1 MYSFILLNIARLFTK
16 PKVKLLHDL
25 CTSST
30 LFICICESFL
40 FDCINDSKIYLPD
53 FTVIRCD
60 RISREG
66 GGVCIYLRNSI
77 LFKICLQFSN
87 TVCELLIVRLQT
99 PALISILVYCPP
111 SCSVTDFEEILL
123 KIHTYVMLLPS
134 PLPTIIM
141 LGDFNLPDI
150 NWSSLNPRCP
160 TAGSLFNLT
169 NLTFLTQQVTEP
181 TRNSNILDLI
191 FCPDNIINSIT
202 VSDTILSDHHII
214 YADTLIPV
222 IVPSTAQKNQSLNL
236 PSTRI
241 ETLDFTKANW
251 PKLKES
257 LNTIDWP
264 TSFRGTSV
272 KLYLQVAIDSISE
285 KCTMYVPPKRS
296 KRNMISRF
304 HRERKI
310 IMRKK
315 LKLVKSCKSAPS
327 IKAQLVK
334 FEKQIC
340 DRNLSEKLF
349 EEKVAVTKINED
361 PNYFFSYAKKFSICK
376 TDIGPLLNCS
386 TNSLINDK
394 YEMCCLLV
402 DQFTGVFT
410 TPDPNHIVTDP
421 VSFFALEHITD
432 NNQIHIHALQNS

>member
-1 MYSFILLNIARLFTK
+1 
-16 PKVKLLHDL
+16 
-25 CTSST
+25 
-30 LFICICESFL
+30 
-40 FDCINDSKIYLPD
+40 
-53 FTVIRCD
+53 
-60 RISREG
+60 
-66 GGVCIYLRNSI
+66 
-77 LFKICLQFSN
+77 
-87 TVCELLIVRLQT
+87 
-99 PALISILVYCPP
+99 
-111 SCSVTDFEEILL
+111 
-123 KIHTYVMLLPS
+123 
-134 PLPTIIM
+134 M

-181 TRNSNILDLI
+181 TRNSNIIDLI

-222 IVPSTAQKNQSLNL
+222 IVPSTAQKNQNLNL

-241 ETLDFTKANW
+241 ETLDFNKANW

-264 TSFRGTSV
+264 TSFRGISV
-272 KLYLQVAIDSISE
+272 QLYLQVAIDSISE
-285 KCTMYVPPKRS
+285 KSTMYVPPKRS

-310 IMRKK
+310 IMRKR

-340 DRNLSEKLF
+340 DSHLSEKLF
-349 EEKVAVTKINED
+349 EEKVAVTKIKED
-361 PNYFFSYAKKFSICK
+361 PNYFFRYAKKFSICK

-421 VSFFALEHITD
+421 VPSLPMNILLTLTKIFF
-432 NNQIHIHALQNS
+432 NRYRVK